1 VVTNDSLGVPQLPA
15 SWSLILFKFPLA
27 HQLKSDPFE
36 NRFGS
41 ITETLAGVS
50 LIPVGSSHSL
60 GGP

>member
-1 VVTNDSLGVPQLPA
+1 MVTNDSLGVPRLPA
-15 SWSLILFKFPLA
+15 SWSLILFGSPLS

-41 ITETLAGVS
+41 ITETLPGVG
-50 LIPVGSSHSL
+50 LIPVGPSHSL